1 MAARR
6 IGLYLYFKPASGG
19 GERYL
24 LSAAEALRS
33 LGDVEV
39 LCPRPFDLGAL
50 ARSFALDLGGARMVP
65 HPWKRFHGARD
76 WLARGRYDLFL
87 ALDNHLAPLQLSLGR
102 RGLFHLQAPPYPP
115 PFDTPVRSKLKLRT
129 YDRVVVNS
137 RFTADWAER
146 HGTAGLPIDVV
157 YPPIDV
163 ERFRAGEKKRRIV
176 SVGRFFVGRHEKKH
190 RVILEAFRRLHAT
203 VPGDW
208 ALHFAGALREQNPE
222 DVAYLEELRA
232 ESRDLPVSFHVNAP
246 FTEIRDL
253 YASASLYWH
262 AAGFGVDAEANPQ
275 HLEHFGMAIAEA
287 MAAGAIPFVFPA
299 GGPLE
304 IVEEGRTGFFWRTPQ
319 ELAERARHVIDL
331 GDAAGREIAS
341 RASASVQRFSKARF
355 ADEIRALAE
364 SLLSS

>member
-1 MAARR
+1 MKRR

-24 LSAAEALRS
+24 LTAAEALRP
-33 LGDVEV
+33 LGDIEV
-39 LCPRPFDLGAL
+39 LCPHAFDLPAL
-50 ARSFALDLGGARMVP
+50 ARAFALDLEGARMVP

-102 RGLFHLQAPPYPP
+102 RGLFHLQAPPYEP
-115 PFDTPVRSKLKLRT
+115 PFHTPLRSKLKLRT

-137 RFTADWAER
+137 RFTATWAEK

-157 YPPIDV
+157 YPPIDIAS
-163 ERFRAGEKKRRIV
+163 FRAGEKKRRIV
-176 SVGRFFVGRHEKKH
+176 SIGRFFVGRHEKKH
-190 RVILEAFRRLHAT
+190 RAMLEAFRAFRAA
-203 VPGDW
+203 GGEGW
-208 ALHFAGALREQNPE
+208 ELHFAGALREQNPE

-232 ESRDLPVSFHVNAP
+232 ESRDLPVELHVNVP
-246 FTEIRDL
+246 FAEIRDL
-253 YASASLYWH
+253 YASATLYWH
-262 AAGFGVDAEANPQ
+262 AAGFGVDAEADPQ

-304 IVEEGRTGFFWRTPQ
+304 IVEEGRTGFFWRTPE
-319 ELAERARHVIDL
+319 ELADRARHAIGL
-331 GDAAGREIAS
+331 PEAAQREIAA

>member
-1 MAARR
+1 MKPR
-6 IGLYLYFKPASGG
+6 IGLYIYFKPASGG

-24 LSAAEALRS
+24 LTAAEALCP

-39 LCPRPFDLGAL
+39 LCPHAFDLPAL
-50 ARSFALDLGGARMVP
+50 ARSFALDLDGARMVP
-65 HPWKRFHGARD
+65 HPWRRFHGARD

-102 RGLFHLQAPPYPP
+102 RGILHLQAPPYAP
-115 PFDTPVRSKLKLRT
+115 PFHTPLRSKVKLRT

-137 RFTADWAER
+137 RFTETWARR

-163 ERFRAGEKKRRIV
+163 ESFRPGEKRARIV
-176 SVGRFFVGRHEKKH
+176 SIGRFFVGRHEKKH
-190 RVILEAFRRLHAT
+190 RALLDAFRALRAA
-203 VPGDW
+203 GAEGW
-208 ALHFAGALREQNPE
+208 ELHFAGALREQNAG
-222 DVAYLEELRA
+222 DVAYLEALRA
-232 ESRDLPVSFHVNAP
+232 ESRDLPVHFHVNAP

-253 YASASLYWH
+253 YAGATVYWH
-262 AAGFGVDAEANPQ
+262 AAGFGVDAEADPQ

-304 IVEEGRTGFFWRTPQ
+304 IVEDEQTGFFWRTPE
-319 ELAERARHVIDL
+319 ELGRRTRALLARPEAER
-331 GDAAGREIAS
+331 REIAAQ
-341 RASASVQRFSKARF
+341 ASAAVQRFSKARF
-355 ADEIRALAE
+355 AAEIRTLAE
-364 SLLSS
+364 SLLSR